1 MVCMYFLAMAASAS
15 ASTIERKS
23 ALFDTLNLIN
33 EWIKGSD
40 TVHANTRQTHVY
52 ICISDAHDFG
62 SNIDLMLHLWLEL
75 A

>member
-33 EWIKGSD
+33 E
-40 TVHANTRQTHVY
+40 
-52 ICISDAHDFG
+52 
-62 SNIDLMLHLWLEL
+62 
-75 A
+75 